1 MLVVEGVSKTF
12 GSSDDDARPVRALSE
27 ISLEVAEG
35 EFVSIIGPS
44 GCGKS
49 TLLGIAGGLV
59 RSDAGEVHVDGQR
72 VGEPQ
77 AAIGVVFQEEST
89 FPWRTALGNVAFGLE
104 MRGVPRAE
112 REQKAL
118 DMIRLVGLSDFA
130 DRYPAELSGGMKQRV
145 AIARA
150 LVMEPKILLMDEPFG
165 ALDEQT
171 RIILGEELLRLQERL
186 RQTVLFVT
194 HNINEAVQ
202 LSDRVVVMTA
212 RPGRIK
218 ETVAIELPRPR
229 DSTII
234 ASDRFGKLVG
244 RIWGTLR
251 TESLKGFHETE
262 RSFTEGGRR

>member
-1 MLVVEGVSKTF
+1 MLEISGLSKTYASVD
-12 GSSDDDARPVRALSE
+12 GRAPVEALRTVD
-27 ISLEVAEG
+27 LQVGAG

-49 TLLGIAGGLV
+49 TLLSIVAGLL
-59 RSDAGEVHVDGQR
+59 AEYEGEVRIGGARLRGPHPSV
-72 VGEPQ
+72 
-77 AAIGVVFQEEST
+77 GVVFQEEST
-89 FPWRTALGNVAFGLE
+89 FPWLTAIDNVAFGLK

-112 REQKAL
+112 RLRRAQE
-118 DMIRLVGLSDFA
+118 MIDVVGLSGFER
-130 DRYPAELSGGMKQRV
+130 RYPGELSGGMRQRV

-150 LVMEPKILLMDEPFG
+150 LVLEPSALLMDEPFG

-171 RIILGEELLRLQERL
+171 RIILGEELLRLQERF

-218 ETVAIELPRPR
+218 EVLMVDIPRPR
-229 DSTII
+229 DSTVIVLE
-234 ASDRFGKLVG
+234 RFGTLVAQL
-244 RIWGTLR
+244 WGLLR
-251 TESLKGFHETE
+251 EESLRGFQQAVQ
-262 RSFTEGGRR
+262 EGG

>member
-1 MLVVEGVSKTF
+1 VRGIRKTF
-12 GSSDDDARPVRALSE
+12 GSADTRPVEALADV
-27 ISLEVAEG
+27 SLEVEEG

-59 RSDAGEVHVDGQR
+59 AGYDGEIYVDGER
-72 VGEPQ
+72 VRGPHPSVG
-77 AAIGVVFQEEST
+77 IVFQEEST
-89 FPWRTALGNVAFGLE
+89 FPWRTALANVAFGLE
-104 MRGVPRAE
+104 MQGAPKTE
-112 REQKAL
+112 REARARE
-118 DMIRLVGLSDFA
+118 MIRLVGLGGFA
-130 DRYPAELSGGMKQRV
+130 DRYPSELSGGMKQRV

-150 LVMEPKILLMDEPFG
+150 LVMQPKILLMDEPFG

-202 LSDRVVVMTA
+202 LSDRVVVMSA
-212 RPGRIK
+212 RPGQVK
-218 ETVAIELPRPR
+218 EIVDIELPRPR

-234 ASDRFGKLVG
+234 ASDRFGRLVG
-244 RIWGTLR
+244 RIWSTLR
-251 TESLKGFHETE
+251 TESLRGFQDSE
-262 RSFTEGGRR
+262 RVTHA

>member
-1 MLVVEGVSKTF
+1 MLEISGLSKTYASVD
-12 GSSDDDARPVRALSE
+12 GRAPVEALRTVD
-27 ISLEVAEG
+27 LQVGAG

-49 TLLGIAGGLV
+49 TLLSIVAGLLAEYEGQV
-59 RSDAGEVHVDGQR
+59 RIGGERLRGPHPSV
-72 VGEPQ
+72 
-77 AAIGVVFQEEST
+77 GVVFQEEST
-89 FPWRTALGNVAFGLE
+89 FPWLTAIDNVAFGLK

-112 REQKAL
+112 RLRRAQE
-118 DMIRLVGLSDFA
+118 MIDVVGLSGFER
-130 DRYPAELSGGMKQRV
+130 RYPGELSGGMRQRV

-150 LVMEPKILLMDEPFG
+150 LVLEPSALLMDEPFG

-171 RIILGEELLRLQERL
+171 RIILGEELLRLQERF

-218 ETVAIELPRPR
+218 EVLMVDIPRPR
-229 DSTII
+229 DSTVIVLE
-234 ASDRFGKLVG
+234 RFGTLVAQL
-244 RIWGTLR
+244 WGLLR
-251 TESLKGFHETE
+251 EESLRGFQQAVQ
-262 RSFTEGGRR
+262 EGG

>member
-1 MLVVEGVSKTF
+1 MLEMSGLSKTYASVD
-12 GSSDDDARPVRALSE
+12 GRAPVEALRTVD
-27 ISLEVAEG
+27 LQVGAG

-49 TLLGIAGGLV
+49 TLLSIVAGLLAEYEGQV
-59 RSDAGEVHVDGQR
+59 RIGGERLRGPHPSV
-72 VGEPQ
+72 
-77 AAIGVVFQEEST
+77 GVVFQEEST
-89 FPWRTALGNVAFGLE
+89 FPWLTAIDNVAFGLK

-112 REQKAL
+112 RLRRAQE
-118 DMIRLVGLSDFA
+118 MIDVVGLSGFER
-130 DRYPAELSGGMKQRV
+130 RYPGELSGGMRQRV

-150 LVMEPKILLMDEPFG
+150 LVLEPSALLMDEPFG

-171 RIILGEELLRLQERL
+171 RIILGEELLRLQERF

-218 ETVAIELPRPR
+218 EVLMVDIPRPR
-229 DSTII
+229 DSTVIVLE
-234 ASDRFGKLVG
+234 RFGTLVAQL
-244 RIWGTLR
+244 WGLLR
-251 TESLKGFHETE
+251 EESLRGFQQAVQ
-262 RSFTEGGRR
+262 EGG

>member
-1 MLVVEGVSKTF
+1 MLLVRGVGKTF
-12 GSSDDDARPVRALSE
+12 GSTEDSAHAVRALE
-27 ISLEVAEG
+27 DVSLEVKEG

-59 RSDAGEVHVDGQR
+59 SSYEGEIFVNREKVQGPHR
-72 VGEPQ
+72 
-77 AAIGVVFQEEST
+77 AIGIVFQEEST

-104 MRGVPRAE
+104 MQGSGKEE
-112 REQKAL
+112 RERKARE
-118 DMIRLVGLSDFA
+118 MIRLMGLSGFI
-130 DRYPAELSGGMKQRV
+130 DRYPSELSGGMKQRV

-171 RIILGEELLRLQERL
+171 RIILGEELLRIREKL
-186 RQTVLFVT
+186 RQTILFVT

-218 ETVAIELPRPR
+218 EIVQVDLPRPR

-234 ASDRFGKLVG
+234 ASDRFGRLVG
-244 RIWGTLR
+244 QVWSALR
-251 TESLKGFHETE
+251 EESLRGFQQTETIGE
-262 RSFTEGGRR
+262 

>member
-1 MLVVEGVSKTF
+1 MLEISGLSKTYASVD
-12 GSSDDDARPVRALSE
+12 GRAPVEALRTVD
-27 ISLEVAEG
+27 LQVGAG

-49 TLLGIAGGLV
+49 TLLSIVAGLLADYEGQV
-59 RSDAGEVHVDGQR
+59 RIGGARLRGPHPSV
-72 VGEPQ
+72 
-77 AAIGVVFQEEST
+77 GVVFQEEST
-89 FPWRTALGNVAFGLE
+89 FPWLTAIDNVAFGLK

-112 REQKAL
+112 RLRRAQE
-118 DMIRLVGLSDFA
+118 MIDVVGLSGFER
-130 DRYPAELSGGMKQRV
+130 RYPGELSGGMRQRV

-150 LVMEPKILLMDEPFG
+150 LVLEPSALLMDEPFG

-171 RIILGEELLRLQERL
+171 RIILGEELLRLQERF

-218 ETVAIELPRPR
+218 EVLMVDIPRPR
-229 DSTII
+229 DSTVIVLE
-234 ASDRFGKLVG
+234 RFGTLVAQL
-244 RIWGTLR
+244 WGLLR
-251 TESLKGFHETE
+251 EESLRGFQQAVQ
-262 RSFTEGGRR
+262 EGG